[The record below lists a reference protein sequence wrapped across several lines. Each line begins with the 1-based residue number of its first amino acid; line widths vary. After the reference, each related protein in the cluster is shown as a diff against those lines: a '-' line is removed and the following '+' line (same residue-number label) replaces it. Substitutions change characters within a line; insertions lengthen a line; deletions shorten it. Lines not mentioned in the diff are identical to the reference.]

1 MVGHGQEAAMGS
13 KDGGDAANRRL
24 RELVRVKPGAKVDLA
39 HYDCGETFGR
49 KKDDAE
55 TAIAANLARLTDL
68 QERLYAESKH
78 AVLIVLQG
86 IDAAGKDGTI
96 RVIAGAFNPQGTP
109 VTSFKVPT
117 PIEAAHDFLWR
128 VHAAVPGKG
137 EIGIFNRSH
146 YEQVLIV
153 RVHNLE
159 PEPVWRRHYGEIRDW
174 ERMLTN
180 EGVTIIKFF
189 LAIDKDEQRQRFQ
202 DRVDDPTKR
211 WKFSSADLPERRL
224 WDQYQLAFEDMLA
237 ETSTDFAPWHLIPAN
252 RNWLRNLAVS
262 EIVADAIEE
271 LKPQYPE
278 PAAGVEGMKIV

>member
-1 MVGHGQEAAMGS
+1 MGA
-13 KDGGDAANRRL
+13 KGGGDNDHSL
-24 RELVRVKPGAKVDLA
+24 RKQLLVKPGARIDFA
-39 HYDCGETFGR
+39 GFDCGTTFGR
-49 KKDDAE
+49 KKSDSEA
-55 TAIAANLARLTDL
+55 AIAANLARLTDL
-68 QERLYAESKH
+68 QERVYAEHKH

-96 RVIAGAFNPQGTP
+96 TVIAGAFNPQGTP
-109 VTSFKVPT
+109 VTSFKEPT
-117 PIEAAHDFLWR
+117 PIELAHDFLWR

-180 EGVTIIKFF
+180 EGVTILKFF
-189 LAIDKDEQRQRFQ
+189 LAIDKDTQRQRFQ

-211 WKFSSADLPERRL
+211 WKFSTTDLPERKL
-224 WDQYQLAFEDMLA
+224 WDQYQVAFEDMLA
-237 ETSTDFAPWHLIPAN
+237 ETSTDFAPWYLIPSN
-252 RNWLRNLAVS
+252 HNWLRNLAVS
-262 EIVADAIEE
+262 EIVADAIDE
-271 LKPQYPE
+271 LNPQYPE
-278 PAAGVEGMKIV
+278 PAAGIEGMKVV

>member
-1 MVGHGQEAAMGS
+1 MGAKGGS
-13 KDGGDAANRRL
+13 SAKDRSL
-24 RELVRVKPGAKVDLA
+24 REQLQVKPGARIDLA
-39 HYDCGETFGR
+39 TFDCGATLGR

-55 TAIAANLARLTDL
+55 TAIAANLVRLTDL

-109 VTSFKVPT
+109 VTSFKEPT
-117 PIEAAHDFLWR
+117 PEELAHDFLWR
-128 VHAAVPGKG
+128 VHAAVPGKS

-159 PEPVWRRHYGEIRDW
+159 PEAQWRRHYGEIRDW
-174 ERMLTN
+174 ERMLTD

-189 LAIDKDEQRQRFQ
+189 LAIDKDTQRQRFQ
-202 DRVDDPTKR
+202 ERVDDPTKR
-211 WKFSSADLPERRL
+211 WKFSSTDLPERRL
-224 WDQYQLAFEDMLA
+224 WDQYQAAFEDMLA

-262 EIVADAIEE
+262 EIVADIIDE
-271 LKPQYPE
+271 LNPQYPE
-278 PAAGVEGMKIV
+278 PAAGIEGLKIV